1 MPTRRSPVADAA
13 ALLLSDAEAV
23 DRATA
28 RLRVLM
34 RRLQDAPETP
44 PWFAAIIDAHI
55 TAGTIAAADL
65 ARAASCLQA
74 LSESRAP
81 DGAEPK
87 GTTVLPPPGHGR
99 RLPE

>member
-1 MPTRRSPVADAA
+1 MPTRRRPVADAA
-13 ALLLSDAEAV
+13 ALLLSDVEAV

-34 RRLQDAPETP
+34 RRLQDVQETP
-44 PWFAAIIDAHI
+44 PWFAAVIDAHI
-55 TAGTIAAADL
+55 TAATIAAADL
-65 ARAASCLQA
+65 ARAASCLRA

-81 DGAEPK
+81 DGAKPE
-87 GTTVLPPPGHGR
+87 GTTVPPPLEHDR